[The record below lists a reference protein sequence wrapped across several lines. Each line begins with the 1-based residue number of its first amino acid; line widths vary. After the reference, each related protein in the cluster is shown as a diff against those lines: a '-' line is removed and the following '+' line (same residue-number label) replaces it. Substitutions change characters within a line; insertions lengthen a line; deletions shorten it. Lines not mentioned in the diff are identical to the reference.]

1 MSVSKER
8 VAAEAA
14 VGALDAA
21 IAGLFAA
28 RTMLVAV
35 LDGEPGCT
43 HRNRVSLATF
53 TNPDGW
59 MCPDCQEQG

>member
-1 MSVSKER
+1 MTQER

-28 RTMLVAV
+28 RKMLVAV
-35 LDGEPGCT
+35 LDGEPACT
-43 HRNRVSLATF
+43 HKNRVSLATF
-53 TNPDGW
+53 SDPDGW
-59 MCPDCQEQG
+59 MCPDCQERG